1 MTVESFSGIL
11 TIALFTGI
19 IFARFSRPFARV
31 VFSKV
36 AVVTPFDG
44 MPTLM
49 FRAANQRGNSILDA
63 AVTVSLA
70 RQYTTLEGVDMRR
83 FQELK
88 LLRSTQSAVR
98 LVLDGD
104 ASDRR
109 SQPALRPDAGGDD
122 RRRTWRS
129 W

>member
-1 MTVESFSGIL
+1 MTAESFTGIL

-19 IFARFSRPFARV
+19 IFARFSRPLARV

-44 MPTLM
+44 VPTLM

-70 RQYTTLEGVDMRR
+70 RQYTTSEGVKMRR

-88 LLRSTQSAVR
+88 LVRAAQSAVR
-98 LVLDGD
+98 SVLDGD
-104 ASDRR
+104 ASASTKPARFTAWAWRR
-109 SQPALRPDAGGDD
+109 
-122 RRRTWRS
+122 
-129 W
+129 